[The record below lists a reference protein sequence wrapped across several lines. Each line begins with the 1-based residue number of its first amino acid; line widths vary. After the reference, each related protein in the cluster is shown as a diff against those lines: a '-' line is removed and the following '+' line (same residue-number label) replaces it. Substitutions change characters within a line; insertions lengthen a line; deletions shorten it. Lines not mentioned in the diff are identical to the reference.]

1 MRALR
6 SWSGLSLRRFGE
18 GVRTSRSPLRRT
30 GWVLAAVAAVSLFAA
45 DVSAKGE
52 APGGPAASDFADF
65 VSAWQGR
72 NAAAVRRL
80 IPEKE
85 RLSLDLEGTGDGRVA
100 GRSTPEN
107 AEAVLKEYFSKL
119 EAPALKDVSPDDAR
133 ISTRSFDYTYR
144 PTGAE
149 TRTTRLS
156 VTLKALLG
164 GGWGLQSVQERV
176 RKP

>member
-1 MRALR
+1 MSPALLSPRPVSVVEPRARGGRASAGWALALATALLVGPTDALAR
-6 SWSGLSLRRFGE
+6 GGGE
-18 GVRTSRSPLRRT
+18 QN
-30 GWVLAAVAAVSLFAA
+30 
-45 DVSAKGE
+45 
-52 APGGPAASDFADF
+52 GPTASDFAEF
-65 VSAWQGR
+65 VNAWQGR
-72 NAAAVRRL
+72 NAAGIRKL

-85 RLSLDLEGTGDGRVA
+85 RVQIDLEGTGDGRIS

-133 ISTRSFDYTYR
+133 TTTRSFDYTYR

-149 TRTTRLS
+149 SRTTRLS
-156 VTLKALLG
+156 VTLRALHG
-164 GGWGLQSVQERV
+164 GGYGLERLQERV